1 MMSHRWAELTSP
13 EVAAVIERDP
23 VVIVPLGSLEQ
34 HGPHL
39 PLATD
44 TDIGLAL
51 AEAAAGAADGRGV
64 PVLTTPPVWTGYS
77 PHHMDFAGTIT
88 LEPET
93 YLALVGDIAGSLYRH
108 GVRHVLLLNSHGGN
122 AWLAKAAADRIAV
135 RVGRSPVVCTYWD
148 LVADEVAA
156 ARRSPPG
163 GMGHACE
170 LETSLQLR
178 LDPARVR
185 TDRLA
190 PSVIPPTSPYHH
202 VEMFASNRVALYK
215 PFKEYSPSGVIGDP
229 TLATPELGERIFQA
243 TVEAIVDVCAEIHR
257 GRL

>member
-1 MMSHRWAELTSP
+1 MVSHRWAELTWP
-13 EVAAVIERDP
+13 EIAAATERDP
-23 VVIVPLGSLEQ
+23 VVILPLGSIEQ

-44 TDIGLAL
+44 TDIGVAL
-51 AEAAAGAADGRGV
+51 ADAAAEMADGRGV
-64 PVLTTPPVWTGYS
+64 PVMVMPPVWTGYS
-77 PHHMDFAGTIT
+77 PHHMDFPGTIT
-88 LEPET
+88 LQPET
-93 YLALVGDIAGSLYRH
+93 FMAVVGDVAGSLYRH
-108 GVRHVLLLNSHGGN
+108 GVRHLLLLNSHGGN
-122 AWLAKAAADRIAV
+122 IWLAKAAADRIAV
-135 RVGRSPVVCTYWD
+135 QTGRSPIVCTYWH
-148 LVADEVAA
+148 LIADEAQA

-190 PSVIPPTSPYHH
+190 SSVIKPTNPYHH
-202 VEMFASNRVALYK
+202 AEMFAANRVALYK

-243 TVEAIVDVCAEIHR
+243 AVEAIVDVCAEIHD